1 MQYRIRHPGLFIVR
15 FPSTRFLKIS
25 EKPKAPKCS
34 VAACGKCHFFSASPP
49 PTTSPPRRPGSGAE
63 IEIPPV
69 QDKAGQRTAS
79 PLPSQSTTHSHPQ
92 PSPASGSSSSS
103 GGGGGSFTK
112 QQQPKKSGDSFPPSP
127 FPPTCPE
134 ERTKMRLASSL
145 PLLHFAL
152 ALALFSAFLLR
163 GGSARSL
170 RGGIPL
176 RAARRSL
183 PVGSGGVV
191 ETDGADGGAAGLL
204 VLPPRVRR
212 LGGGGGGGDDD
223 DDDDDDDA
231 ISTGEDDVS
240 TDALPPGLGGSS
252 TSPPRAYSVA
262 TQGQGQGQPPPWSP
276 RPATPIAATS
286 AALTQRQNVFERPP
300 PPPPQQQQQQNP
312 TGAPRVDTS
321 SNDALGVVPYLYPN
335 VPGGGAGG
343 GGATN
348 KVSPH
353 AQPWWGSEASRPG
366 PPPPVES
373 GTLLSEIMGGGGGG
387 GVGGRPVQGRPIAS
401 PHLVPGVVHLAQE
414 AAGKVRKE
422 KEAKA
427 AKEAKGGVP
436 PGQGGGGGG
445 LNKATPASIALK
457 GPPRPGGDGIS
468 TDRHHVKDRERE
480 KAGDREQEGKG
491 RGQGQ
496 AGEGQGAEEEEVR
509 VRPTTRGQ
517 QQQRRRRQ
525 RQGGMCMFRFLYWG
539 GGRMQGPPGLCS
551 VPWTRAH

>member
-79 PLPSQSTTHSHPQ
+79 PPPPSQSTTHSHPQ

-212 LGGGGGGGDDD
+212 LGGGGGGAGTTTTTTTTTTP
-223 DDDDDDDA
+223 
-231 ISTGEDDVS
+231 S
-240 TDALPPGLGGSS
+240 PPART
-252 TSPPRAYSVA
+252 TSPP
-262 TQGQGQGQPPPWSP
+262 TPSP
-276 RPATPIAATS
+276 LAWAD
-286 AALTQRQNVFERPP
+286 PP
-300 PPPPQQQQQQNP
+300 PPPPGP
-312 TGAPRVDTS
+312 TAWQPR
-321 SNDALGVVPYLYPN
+321 AR
-335 VPGGGAGG
+335 AR
-343 GGATN
+343 
-348 KVSPH
+348 
-353 AQPWWGSEASRPG
+353 ASRPPG
-366 PPPPVES
+366 PLVPPPPLPPPPQPS
-373 GTLLSEIMGGGGGG
+373 PRGRTSSSAHHHHHRSSSSSRTLRALREWT
-387 GVGGRPVQGRPIAS
+387 
-401 PHLVPGVVHLAQE
+401 
-414 AAGKVRKE
+414 
-422 KEAKA
+422 
-427 AKEAKGGVP
+427 P
-436 PGQGGGGGG
+436 P
-445 LNKATPASIALK
+445 
-457 GPPRPGGDGIS
+457 
-468 TDRHHVKDRERE
+468 
-480 KAGDREQEGKG
+480 
-491 RGQGQ
+491 
-496 AGEGQGAEEEEVR
+496 
-509 VRPTTRGQ
+509 PT
-517 QQQRRRRQ
+517 
-525 RQGGMCMFRFLYWG
+525 MPWG
-539 GGRMQGPPGLCS
+539 
-551 VPWTRAH
+551 

>member
-1 MQYRIRHPGLFIVR
+1 
-15 FPSTRFLKIS
+15 
-25 EKPKAPKCS
+25 
-34 VAACGKCHFFSASPP
+34 
-49 PTTSPPRRPGSGAE
+49 
-63 IEIPPV
+63 
-69 QDKAGQRTAS
+69 
-79 PLPSQSTTHSHPQ
+79 
-92 PSPASGSSSSS
+92 
-103 GGGGGSFTK
+103 
-112 QQQPKKSGDSFPPSP
+112 
-127 FPPTCPE
+127 
-134 ERTKMRLASSL
+134 MRLASSL

-191 ETDGADGGAAGLL
+191 ETDGAYGGAAGLL

-212 LGGGGGGGDDD
+212 LGGGGGGGGGGGD

-286 AALTQRQNVFERPP
+286 AALTQRQNVFERP

-480 KAGDREQEGKG
+480 KAGDREAGNRKERDGDKDRPGKD
-491 RGQGQ
+491 RG
-496 AGEGQGAEEEEVR
+496 
-509 VRPTTRGQ
+509 
-517 QQQRRRRQ
+517 RRRR
-525 RQGGMCMFRFLYWG
+525 R
-539 GGRMQGPPGLCS
+539 
-551 VPWTRAH
+551 